1 MAALKRV
8 KVKAGHYD
16 LVTPE
21 GEVVATVA
29 KTGTHLD
36 DYPWDWYLADGWT
49 TTQLHGRSS
58 GVTESLADGADIVE
72 NLWSAG
78 RLLRT

>member
-1 MAALKRV
+1 MAVLRRV

-16 LVTPE
+16 MVALD
-21 GEVVATVA
+21 EVVATVV

-49 TTQLHGRSS
+49 NYQGRTTG
-58 GVTESLADGADIVE
+58 TTDSLANAVDIVQH
-72 NLWSAG
+72 LWVAG
-78 RLLRT
+78 HIERE